1 MQEFVPFFPPGGPF
15 YLHFVNYP
23 KFISGA
29 PIGVMD
35 ADQIAYFR
43 KISVS
48 VVDAGAHV
56 FASLY

>member
-1 MQEFVPFFPPGGPF
+1 MQEFMSFLSPGRPF
-15 YLHFVNYP
+15 YYNLVNYP

-29 PIGVMD
+29 PIRVMD
-35 ADQIAYFR
+35 ANQIAYFC

-48 VVDAGAHV
+48 VVNAAAHV